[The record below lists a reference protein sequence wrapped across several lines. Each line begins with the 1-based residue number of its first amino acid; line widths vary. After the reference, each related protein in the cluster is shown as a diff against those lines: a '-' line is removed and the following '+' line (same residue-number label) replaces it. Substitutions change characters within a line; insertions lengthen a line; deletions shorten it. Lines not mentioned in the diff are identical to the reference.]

1 MKVTHSCLEFDS
13 IDDLID
19 FTREFETGSMIRFLS
34 PIEDNSGN
42 VLVKEEVQVK
52 ESTLSRLKDIKG
64 QYTPKFD
71 VKLNKELLE
80 QIQNILAVKIVNQ
93 LKDTDM
99 KFLKFMYENA
109 VYNYKGIIRN
119 SLLSKK
125 TVLTLLKVYKQ
136 NLNFFKY
143 VSELGL
149 LTLGIVM
156 IPDTMKFRLLRR
168 YAFTAGILMD
178 VPRISVDRFAKLPFD
193 DNIKVEVAHKCSDIL
208 QKLDL
213 IGFTYGAISNH
224 MPLGMMDDPEKLISI
239 DKVGESESIDGT
251 FLDDIV
257 SNDGESDSEEGR
269 SKEDAIPEKSY
280 DLFQALLTDA
290 LKLARY
296 IANVSYNASDKDYV
310 MEELVYY
317 IAYNTS
323 KKYFDE
329 LLANPLVATFKE
341 FEVNVKRLR
350 KIAEVEMKCVYPP
363 SAWAYPKPKSSQV
376 LCKNKV
382 WDCPNIVMGWDI
394 HVITAQEAFGWV
406 GTSLPVDNYPK
417 CKLEEELDVI
427 ITEPEKPKKSELT

>member
-13 IDDLID
+13 IEDLID
-19 FTREFETGSMIRFLS
+19 FTKEFETGSMLRFLS

-52 ESTLSRLKDIKG
+52 ESTLARLRDIKG
-64 QYTPKFD
+64 QYTPKFE

-80 QIQNILAVKIVNQ
+80 QIQNILAIKIVNQ
-93 LKDTDM
+93 LKVTDM
-99 KFLKFMYENA
+99 KFLKFMYENTN
-109 VYNYKGIIRN
+109 YNFKGIVRN

-125 TVLTLLKVYKQ
+125 MVLALLKVYNQ

-143 VSELGL
+143 ISELGL
-149 LTLGIVM
+149 LSLGIVM
-156 IPDTMKFRLLRR
+156 IPDTMRFRLLRR

-178 VPRISVDRFAKLPFD
+178 VPRIGVDKFTKLPSD
-193 DNIKVEVAHKCSDIL
+193 DNEKVGIAHKCSDIL

-213 IGFTYGAISNH
+213 IEFTYGSISNH
-224 MPLGMMDDPEKLISI
+224 MPLGMMEDSASKDKTVAPSENI
-239 DKVGESESIDGT
+239 DET
-251 FLDDIV
+251 FLDDII
-257 SNDGESDSEEGR
+257 SNDGESDSKEDGSR
-269 SKEDAIPEKSY
+269 EDAIPEKSY
-280 DLFQALLTDA
+280 DLFQALLTDT
-290 LKLARY
+290 LKLTRY
-296 IANVSYNASDKDYV
+296 IANVSHNAVDKDYV

-417 CKLEEELDVI
+417 CRLEEELDAI
-427 ITEPEKPKKSELT
+427 MAEPEKPKKK

>member
-1 MKVTHSCLEFDS
+1 MKVTHSSLEFDS
-13 IDDLID
+13 IETLID
-19 FTREFETGSMIRFLS
+19 FTKEFETGSMIRFLS

-52 ESTLSRLKDIKG
+52 ESALARLKDIKG
-64 QYTPKFD
+64 QYSPKFE
-71 VKLNKELLE
+71 VKLNKELLG
-80 QIQNILAVKIVNQ
+80 QIQNILSVKIVNQ
-93 LKDTDM
+93 LKVSDM
-99 KFLKFMYENA
+99 KFLKFMYENS

-119 SLLSKK
+119 ALHSKK
-125 TVLTLLKVYKQ
+125 IVLTLLKVYNQ

-143 VSELGL
+143 ISELGL

-168 YAFTAGILMD
+168 YAFTAGLLMD
-178 VPRISVDRFAKLPFD
+178 IPRINTDKFTKLPFED
-193 DNIKVEVAHKCSDIL
+193 AEKIRIAKKSSDIL

-213 IGFTYGAISNH
+213 QEFIYSAISNH
-224 MPLGMMDDPEKLISI
+224 MPLGMTENPDKPIVI
-239 DKVGESESIDGT
+239 DKSGQTEIPNET
-251 FLDDIV
+251 FLDDIL
-257 SNDGESDSEEGR
+257 SNDGESDSNQENAE
-269 SKEDAIPEKSY
+269 EDAVAQKSF
-280 DLFQALLTDA
+280 DFFQALLTDA

-296 IANVSYNASDKDYV
+296 IANLSHNASDKDYV

-323 KKYFDE
+323 RKYFDE
-329 LLANPLVATFKE
+329 LLANPLVAIFKE
-341 FEVNVKRLR
+341 FEGNVKRLR

-363 SAWAYPKPKSSQV
+363 SAWAYPKPKSSQI

-382 WDCPNIVMGWDI
+382 WGCPNIVMGWDI

-417 CKLEEELDVI
+417 CKLEEELDDISV
-427 ITEPEKPKKSELT
+427 TPEKPKKK

>member
-1 MKVTHSCLEFDS
+1 MKVTHSCIEFDS

-19 FTREFETGSMIRFLS
+19 FTKEFETGSMIRFLS

-52 ESTLSRLKDIKG
+52 ESALARLKDIKG
-64 QYTPKFD
+64 QYNPKFD

-80 QIQNILAVKIVNQ
+80 QIQNILAMKVVDQ
-93 LKDTDM
+93 LKASDM
-99 KFLKFMYENA
+99 KFLKFMYENSI
-109 VYNYKGIIRN
+109 YNYKGIIRN
-119 SLLSKK
+119 SLNSKK
-125 TVLTLLKVYKQ
+125 TVLTLLKAYIQ
-136 NLNFFKY
+136 NANFFKY
-143 VSELGL
+143 ISELGL
-149 LTLGIVM
+149 LSLGIVM

-178 VPRISVDRFAKLPFD
+178 IPRINVDKFTKLPSED
-193 DNIKVEVAHKCSDIL
+193 GEKIRIAKACADIL

-213 IGFTYGAISNH
+213 QEFTYPAIASH
-224 MPLGMMDDPEKLISI
+224 MPLGMTDNPDKPISVEKLTPETP
-239 DKVGESESIDGT
+239 DET
-251 FLDDIV
+251 FFDDIL
-257 SNDGESDSEEGR
+257 SNDGESDSDQSAKR
-269 SKEDAIPEKSY
+269 EDAIPEKAY
-280 DLFQALLTDA
+280 DFFQALLTDT

-296 IANVSYNASDKDYV
+296 IANVSHNATDKDYV

-323 KKYFDE
+323 RKYFDE
-329 LLANPLVATFKE
+329 LLANPLVSIFKE
-341 FEVNVKRLR
+341 FETNVKRLR

-382 WDCPNIVMGWDI
+382 WGCPNIVMGWDI

-406 GTSLPVDNYPK
+406 GTSLPIDNYPK
-417 CKLEEELDVI
+417 CKLEEELDDI
-427 ITEPEKPKKSELT
+427 SIEPEKPKKK

>member
-1 MKVTHSCLEFDS
+1 MKVTHSYLEFDS
-13 IDDLID
+13 IEDLID
-19 FTREFETGSMIRFLS
+19 FTKEFETGSMIRFLS

-52 ESTLSRLKDIKG
+52 ESALARLKDIKG
-64 QYTPKFD
+64 QYTPKFE
-71 VKLNKELLE
+71 VKLNKELVE
-80 QIQNILAVKIVNQ
+80 QIQNILAIKIVNQ
-93 LKDTDM
+93 LKISEM
-99 KFLKFMYENA
+99 KFLKFMYENTT
-109 VYNYKGIIRN
+109 YNYKGIIRN

-125 TVLTLLKVYKQ
+125 IVLALLKVYNQ
-136 NLNFFKY
+136 NINFFRY
-143 VSELGL
+143 ISELGL

-178 VPRISVDRFAKLPFD
+178 IPRINADRFTKLPAED
-193 DNIKVEVAHKCSDIL
+193 SEKVRVAQKCSDIL

-213 IGFTYGAISNH
+213 VEFSYSAISSH
-224 MPLGMMDDPEKLISI
+224 MPLGMMDNPDRPISI
-239 DKVGESESIDGT
+239 DKSGQENPDEA
-251 FLDDIV
+251 FFDDII
-257 SNDGESDSEEGR
+257 SNDGESDSKENDQSR
-269 SKEDAIPEKSY
+269 EDAIPEKSY
-280 DLFQALLTDA
+280 DFFQALLTDA

-296 IANVSYNASDKDYV
+296 IANVSHNAADKDYV

-329 LLANPLVATFKE
+329 LLANPLISIFKE
-341 FEVNVKRLR
+341 FEVNVKRMR

-382 WDCPNIVMGWDI
+382 WGCPNIVMGWDI

-406 GTSLPVDNYPK
+406 GTSLPIDNYPK
-417 CKLEEELDVI
+417 CKLEEELDSIHV
-427 ITEPEKPKKSELT
+427 EPEKPKKT

>member
-1 MKVTHSCLEFDS
+1 MKVTHSSLEFDS

-19 FTREFETGSMIRFLS
+19 FTKEFETGSMIRFLS

-52 ESTLSRLKDIKG
+52 ESALARLKDIKG
-64 QYTPKFD
+64 QYNPKFD

-80 QIQNILAVKIVNQ
+80 QIRNILALKIVDQ
-93 LKDTDM
+93 LKISDM
-99 KFLKFMYENA
+99 KFLKFMYENSI
-109 VYNYKGIIRN
+109 YNYKGIIRN

-125 TVLTLLKVYKQ
+125 VVLTLLKVYNQ
-136 NLNFFKY
+136 NINFFKY
-143 VSELGL
+143 ISELGL

-168 YAFTAGILMD
+168 YAFTAGLLMD
-178 VPRISVDRFAKLPFD
+178 IPRIGTDRFTQLPSEDAEKVRVAK
-193 DNIKVEVAHKCSDIL
+193 KCSDIL

-213 IGFTYGAISNH
+213 QEFMYSSIANH
-224 MPLGMMDDPEKLISI
+224 IPLGMTENPEKPISMEKGNGVEI
-239 DKVGESESIDGT
+239 VGET
-251 FLDDIV
+251 FLEDII
-257 SNDGESDSEEGR
+257 SNDGESDSNSEIVQ
-269 SKEDAIPEKSY
+269 EDAIAEKSH
-280 DLFQALLTDA
+280 DFFQALLTDA

-296 IANVSYNASDKDYV
+296 IANVSHNASDKDYV

-323 KKYFDE
+323 RKYFDE
-329 LLANPLVATFKE
+329 LLANPLVSIFKE
-341 FEVNVKRLR
+341 FEGNVKRLR
-350 KIAEVEMKCVYPP
+350 KIAEVEMKCVFPP

-382 WDCPNIVMGWDI
+382 WSCPNIVMGWDI

-417 CKLEEELDVI
+417 CKLEEELDDI
-427 ITEPEKPKKSELT
+427 SHEPEKPKKK

>member
-42 VLVKEEVQVK
+42 VLVKEEVQIK
-52 ESTLSRLKDIKG
+52 ESTLARLKDIKG

-71 VKLNKELLE
+71 VKLNKELVE
-80 QIQNILAVKIVNQ
+80 QIQNILSVKIVDQ

-99 KFLKFMYENA
+99 RFLKFMYENA

-143 VSELGL
+143 ISELGL
-149 LTLGIVM
+149 LALGIVM

-168 YAFTAGILMD
+168 YAFTAGVLMD
-178 VPRISVDRFAKLPFD
+178 VPRIGVDRFIKLPSD
-193 DNIKVEVAHKCSDIL
+193 DNEKVRIAHKCSDVL

-213 IGFTYGAISNH
+213 IGFTYGAISSH
-224 MPLGMMDDPEKLISI
+224 MPLGMIDNPEKLISI
-239 DKVGESESIDGT
+239 DKGGESESINEN

-257 SNDGESDSEEGR
+257 SNDGESDSKEDR
-269 SKEDAIPEKSY
+269 SKEDAIPEKSF
-280 DLFQALLTDA
+280 DLFQALLTNA

-296 IANVSYNASDKDYV
+296 IANVSHNASDKDYV

-317 IAYNTS
+317 ITYNTS

-329 LLANPLVATFKE
+329 LLANPLVSTFKE

-394 HVITAQEAFGWV
+394 HVITTQEAFGWV
-406 GTSLPVDNYPK
+406 GTSLPIDNYPK
-417 CKLEEELDVI
+417 CRLEEELDII
-427 ITEPEKPKKSELT
+427 ITEPEKPKKK

>member
-19 FTREFETGSMIRFLS
+19 FTKEFETGSMIRFLS

-52 ESTLSRLKDIKG
+52 ESALARLKDIKG

-80 QIQNILAVKIVNQ
+80 QIQNILAIKIVNQ
-93 LKDTDM
+93 LKISDM
-99 KFLKFMYENA
+99 KFLKFMYENTT
-109 VYNYKGIIRN
+109 YNYKGIIRN

-125 TVLTLLKVYKQ
+125 TVLALFKVYNQ
-136 NLNFFKY
+136 NVNFFRY
-143 VSELGL
+143 ISELGL
-149 LTLGIVM
+149 LTLGVVM

-178 VPRISVDRFAKLPFD
+178 IPRIGVDRYTKLPSED
-193 DNIKVEVAHKCSDIL
+193 SAKVQVAKKSADIL

-213 IGFTYGAISNH
+213 VDFTYSAISNH
-224 MPLGMMDDPEKLISI
+224 MPLGMMDNPDKPISI
-239 DKVGESESIDGT
+239 DKVGEGENLDEK
-251 FLDDIV
+251 FFDDII
-257 SNDGESDSEEGR
+257 SDDGESDSKEDSSR
-269 SKEDAIPEKSY
+269 EDAIPEKSY
-280 DLFQALLTDA
+280 DFFQSLLTDA
-290 LKLARY
+290 LKLTRY
-296 IANVSYNASDKDYV
+296 IANVSHNASDKDYV

-329 LLANPLVATFKE
+329 LLANPLVSIFKD

-382 WDCPNIVMGWDI
+382 WGCPNIVMGWDI

-406 GTSLPVDNYPK
+406 GTSLPIDNYPK
-417 CKLEEELDVI
+417 CKLEEELDEIMV
-427 ITEPEKPKKSELT
+427 EPEKPKKK

>member
-13 IDDLID
+13 IEDLID
-19 FTREFETGSMIRFLS
+19 FTKEFETGSMIRFLS

-52 ESTLSRLKDIKG
+52 ESALARLKDIKG

-80 QIQNILAVKIVNQ
+80 QIQNILAMKIVNQ
-93 LKDTDM
+93 LKVSDM
-99 KFLKFMYENA
+99 KFLKFMYENTT
-109 VYNYKGIIRN
+109 YNYKGIIRN

-125 TVLTLLKVYKQ
+125 TVLALFKVYNQ
-136 NLNFFKY
+136 NVNFFKY
-143 VSELGL
+143 ISELGL
-149 LTLGIVM
+149 LNLGVVM

-178 VPRISVDRFAKLPFD
+178 IPRIGVDRYTKLPSD
-193 DNIKVEVAHKCSDIL
+193 DSGKVQVAKKCADIL

-213 IGFTYGAISNH
+213 IDFTYSAISNH
-224 MPLGMMDDPEKLISI
+224 MPLGMIDNPDKPISI
-239 DKVGESESIDGT
+239 DKAGDEETLDEK
-251 FLDDIV
+251 FFDDIL
-257 SNDGESDSEEGR
+257 SDDGESDSKGDS

-280 DLFQALLTDA
+280 DFFQSLLTDS
-290 LKLARY
+290 LKLTRY
-296 IANVSYNASDKDYV
+296 IANVSHNASDKDYV

-329 LLANPLVATFKE
+329 LLANPLVSIFKD

-382 WDCPNIVMGWDI
+382 WGCPNIVMGWDI

-406 GTSLPVDNYPK
+406 GTSLPIDNYPK
-417 CKLEEELDVI
+417 CKLEEELDDIMV
-427 ITEPEKPKKSELT
+427 EPEKPKKK

>member
-1 MKVTHSCLEFDS
+1 MKVTHSYLEFDS
-13 IDDLID
+13 IEDLID
-19 FTREFETGSMIRFLS
+19 FTKEFETGSMIRFLS

-52 ESTLSRLKDIKG
+52 ESALARLKDIKG
-64 QYTPKFD
+64 QYTPKFE
-71 VKLNKELLE
+71 VKLNKELVE
-80 QIQNILAVKIVNQ
+80 QIQNILAIKIVNQ
-93 LKDTDM
+93 LKISEM
-99 KFLKFMYENA
+99 KFLKFMYENTT
-109 VYNYKGIIRN
+109 YNYKGIIRN

-125 TVLTLLKVYKQ
+125 IVLALLKVYNQ
-136 NLNFFKY
+136 NINFFRY
-143 VSELGL
+143 ISELGL

-178 VPRISVDRFAKLPFD
+178 IPRINADRFTKLPAED
-193 DNIKVEVAHKCSDIL
+193 SEKVRVAQKCSDIL

-213 IGFTYGAISNH
+213 VEFSYSAISSH
-224 MPLGMMDDPEKLISI
+224 MPLGMMDNPDRPISI
-239 DKVGESESIDGT
+239 DKSGQENPDEA
-251 FLDDIV
+251 FFDDII
-257 SNDGESDSEEGR
+257 SNDGESDSKENDKSR
-269 SKEDAIPEKSY
+269 EDAIPEKSY
-280 DLFQALLTDA
+280 DFFQALLTDA

-296 IANVSYNASDKDYV
+296 IANVSHNAADKDYV

-329 LLANPLVATFKE
+329 LLANPLVSIFKE
-341 FEVNVKRLR
+341 FEVNVKRMR
-350 KIAEVEMKCVYPP
+350 KIAEVEMKCMYPP

-382 WDCPNIVMGWDI
+382 WGCPNIVMGWDI

-406 GTSLPVDNYPK
+406 GTSLPIDNYPK
-417 CKLEEELDVI
+417 CKLEEELDSIHV
-427 ITEPEKPKKSELT
+427 EPEKSKKT

>member
-1 MKVTHSCLEFDS
+1 MKVTHSSLEFDS

-19 FTREFETGSMIRFLS
+19 FTKEFETGSMIRFLS

-52 ESTLSRLKDIKG
+52 ESALARLKDIKG
-64 QYTPKFD
+64 QYNPKFD

-80 QIQNILAVKIVNQ
+80 QIRNILSMKIVDQ
-93 LKDTDM
+93 LKISDM
-99 KFLKFMYENA
+99 KFLKFMYENSI
-109 VYNYKGIIRN
+109 YNYKGIIRN

-125 TVLTLLKVYKQ
+125 VILTLLKVYNQ
-136 NLNFFKY
+136 NIHFFKY
-143 VSELGL
+143 ISELGL

-168 YAFTAGILMD
+168 YAFTAGLLMD
-178 VPRISVDRFAKLPFD
+178 IPRIGTDRFTHLPSED
-193 DNIKVEVAHKCSDIL
+193 GEKVRVVKKCSDIL

-213 IGFTYGAISNH
+213 QDFIYSSIANH
-224 MPLGMMDDPEKLISI
+224 IPLGMTENPEKPISVE
-239 DKVGESESIDGT
+239 KNGQNETLNET
-251 FLDDIV
+251 FLDDIL
-257 SNDGESDSEEGR
+257 SNDGESDSN
-269 SKEDAIPEKSY
+269 SDIAQEDAVAEKSH
-280 DLFQALLTDA
+280 DFFQALLTDA

-296 IANVSYNASDKDYV
+296 IAHVSHNASDKDYV

-323 KKYFDE
+323 RKYFDE
-329 LLANPLVATFKE
+329 LLANPLVSIFKE
-341 FEVNVKRLR
+341 FEGNVQRLR
-350 KIAEVEMKCVYPP
+350 KIAEVEMKCVFPP

-382 WDCPNIVMGWDI
+382 WSCPNIVMGWDI

-417 CKLEEELDVI
+417 CKLEEELDAI
-427 ITEPEKPKKSELT
+427 SHEPENPKKK

>member
-1 MKVTHSCLEFDS
+1 MKVSHSCIEFDS

-19 FTREFETGSMIRFLS
+19 FTKEFETGSMIRFLS

-52 ESTLSRLKDIKG
+52 ESALARLKDIKG
-64 QYTPKFD
+64 QYNPKFD

-80 QIQNILAVKIVNQ
+80 QIQNILAVKVVDQ
-93 LKDTDM
+93 LKASDM
-99 KFLKFMYENA
+99 KFLKFMYENSI
-109 VYNYKGIIRN
+109 YNYKGIIRN
-119 SLLSKK
+119 SLNSKK
-125 TVLTLLKVYKQ
+125 IVLTLLKAYIQ
-136 NLNFFKY
+136 NANFFKY
-143 VSELGL
+143 ISELGL
-149 LTLGIVM
+149 LSLGIVM

-178 VPRISVDRFAKLPFD
+178 IPRINVDKFTKLPSED
-193 DNIKVEVAHKCSDIL
+193 GEKIRIAKACADIL

-213 IGFTYGAISNH
+213 QEFTYPAIASH
-224 MPLGMMDDPEKLISI
+224 MPLGMTDNPDKPISVEKLTPETP
-239 DKVGESESIDGT
+239 DET
-251 FLDDIV
+251 FFDDIL
-257 SNDGESDSEEGR
+257 SNDGESDSDQSAKR
-269 SKEDAIPEKSY
+269 EDAIPEKAY
-280 DLFQALLTDA
+280 DFFQALLTDT

-296 IANVSYNASDKDYV
+296 IANVSHNATDKDYV

-323 KKYFDE
+323 RKYFDE
-329 LLANPLVATFKE
+329 LLANPLVSIFKE
-341 FEVNVKRLR
+341 FETNVKRLR

-382 WDCPNIVMGWDI
+382 WGCPNIVMGWDI

-406 GTSLPVDNYPK
+406 GTSLPIDNYPK
-417 CKLEEELDVI
+417 CKLEEELDDVSI
-427 ITEPEKPKKSELT
+427 EPEKPKKK

>member
-42 VLVKEEVQVK
+42 VLVKEEVQIK
-52 ESTLSRLKDIKG
+52 ESTLARLKDIKG

-71 VKLNKELLE
+71 VKLNKELVE
-80 QIQNILAVKIVNQ
+80 QIQNILSVKIVDQ

-99 KFLKFMYENA
+99 RFLKFMYENA

-143 VSELGL
+143 ISELGL

-178 VPRISVDRFAKLPFD
+178 VPRIGVDRFIKLPFD
-193 DNIKVEVAHKCSDIL
+193 DNEKVRIAHKCSDVL

-213 IGFTYGAISNH
+213 IGFTYGAISSH
-224 MPLGMMDDPEKLISI
+224 MPLGMMDNPEKLISI
-239 DKVGESESIDGT
+239 DKGGESESIDET

-257 SNDGESDSEEGR
+257 SNDGESDSKEDR
-269 SKEDAIPEKSY
+269 SKEDAIPEKSF

-296 IANVSYNASDKDYV
+296 IANVSHNASDKDYV

-329 LLANPLVATFKE
+329 LLANPLVSTFKE

-406 GTSLPVDNYPK
+406 GTSLPIDNYPK

-427 ITEPEKPKKSELT
+427 ITEPEKPKKK

>member
-13 IDDLID
+13 IEDLID
-19 FTREFETGSMIRFLS
+19 FTKEFETGSMIRFLS

-52 ESTLSRLKDIKG
+52 ESALARLKDIKG

-80 QIQNILAVKIVNQ
+80 QIQNILAMKIVNQ
-93 LKDTDM
+93 LKISDM
-99 KFLKFMYENA
+99 KFLKFMYENTT
-109 VYNYKGIIRN
+109 YNYKGIIRN

-125 TVLTLLKVYKQ
+125 TVLALLKVYIQ
-136 NLNFFKY
+136 NVNFFRY
-143 VSELGL
+143 ISELGL

-178 VPRISVDRFAKLPFD
+178 IPRIGVDRYTKLPSD
-193 DNIKVEVAHKCSDIL
+193 DSEKVEVAKKCSDIL

-213 IGFTYGAISNH
+213 VDFTYSAISNH
-224 MPLGMMDDPEKLISI
+224 MPLGMMDNPDKPISI
-239 DKVGESESIDGT
+239 DKTGEGENLDDK
-251 FLDDIV
+251 FLDDII
-257 SNDGESDSEEGR
+257 SDDGESDSKGDSSR
-269 SKEDAIPEKSY
+269 EDAIPEKSY
-280 DLFQALLTDA
+280 DFFQALLTDA

-296 IANVSYNASDKDYV
+296 IANVSHNASDKDYV

-329 LLANPLVATFKE
+329 LLANPLVSIFKD
-341 FEVNVKRLR
+341 FEVNVKRMR

-382 WDCPNIVMGWDI
+382 WGCPNIVMGWDI

-406 GTSLPVDNYPK
+406 GTSLPIDNYPK
-417 CKLEEELDVI
+417 CKLEEELDDIMV
-427 ITEPEKPKKSELT
+427 EPEKPKKK

>member
-1 MKVTHSCLEFDS
+1 MKVTHSYLEFDS

-42 VLVKEEVQVK
+42 VLIKEEVQIK
-52 ESTLSRLKDIKG
+52 ESTLTRLKDIKG
-64 QYTPKFD
+64 QYTSKFN
-71 VKLNKELLE
+71 VKLNKELVE
-80 QIQNILAVKIVNQ
+80 QIQNILALKIINQ
-93 LKDTDM
+93 LKSTDM
-99 KFLKFMYENA
+99 KFLKFMYENSI
-109 VYNYKGIIRN
+109 YNYKGIIRN

-125 TVLTLLKVYKQ
+125 TVLTLLKVYNQ

-143 VSELGL
+143 ISELGL
-149 LTLGIVM
+149 LALGIVM

-178 VPRISVDRFAKLPFD
+178 VPRIAADRFIKLPDD
-193 DNIKVEVAHKCSDIL
+193 DNEKVRVANKCSDTL

-213 IGFTYGAISNH
+213 IEFTYAAISNH
-224 MPLGMMDDPEKLISI
+224 MPLGMIDNPDKPISI
-239 DKVGESESIDGT
+239 EKGGHSESIDET

-257 SNDGESDSEEGR
+257 SNDGESDSKVES

-280 DLFQALLTDA
+280 DFFQSLLTDT
-290 LKLARY
+290 LKLTRY
-296 IANVSYNASDKDYV
+296 IANISHHASDKDYV

-329 LLANPLVATFKE
+329 LLANPLVSTFKE

-382 WDCPNIVMGWDI
+382 WGCPNIVMGWDI

-406 GTSLPVDNYPK
+406 GTSLPIDNYPK
-417 CKLEEELDVI
+417 CKLEEELDAI
-427 ITEPEKPKKSELT
+427 IVEPEKPKKK

>member
-1 MKVTHSCLEFDS
+1 MKVTHSYLEFDS
-13 IDDLID
+13 IEDLID
-19 FTREFETGSMIRFLS
+19 FTKEFETGSMIRFLS

-52 ESTLSRLKDIKG
+52 ESALARLKDIKG
-64 QYTPKFD
+64 QYTPKFE
-71 VKLNKELLE
+71 VKLNKELVE
-80 QIQNILAVKIVNQ
+80 QIQNILAIKIVNQ
-93 LKDTDM
+93 LKTSEM
-99 KFLKFMYENA
+99 KFLKFMYENTT
-109 VYNYKGIIRN
+109 YNYKGIIRN

-125 TVLTLLKVYKQ
+125 IVLALLKVYNQ
-136 NLNFFKY
+136 NINFFRY
-143 VSELGL
+143 ISELGL

-178 VPRISVDRFAKLPFD
+178 IPRINADRFTKLPAED
-193 DNIKVEVAHKCSDIL
+193 SEKVRVAHKCSDIL

-213 IGFTYGAISNH
+213 VEFSYSAISNH
-224 MPLGMMDDPEKLISI
+224 MPLGMMDNPDKPISI
-239 DKVGESESIDGT
+239 DKSGQENPDEA
-251 FLDDIV
+251 FFDDII
-257 SNDGESDSEEGR
+257 SNDGESDSKENDKSR
-269 SKEDAIPEKSY
+269 EDAIPEKSY
-280 DLFQALLTDA
+280 DFFQALLTDA

-296 IANVSYNASDKDYV
+296 IANVSHNAADKDYV

-329 LLANPLVATFKE
+329 LLANPLVSIFKE
-341 FEVNVKRLR
+341 FEVNVKRMR

-382 WDCPNIVMGWDI
+382 WGCPNIVMGWDI

-406 GTSLPVDNYPK
+406 GTSLPIDNYPK
-417 CKLEEELDVI
+417 CKLEEELDSIHV
-427 ITEPEKPKKSELT
+427 EPENPKKT